1 MESATAPLHQ
11 SVLLAEC
18 IEGLDLSASDFM
30 VDCTFGRGGHSLAVL
45 ERLGTE
51 GRLLALDK
59 DLEATRSAEALALSA
74 DSRFKLA
81 HASFANLKIEVERL
95 GWFGRVGGIL
105 MDLGVSSPQLD
116 QAERGF
122 SFLREG
128 QLDMRMNATQG
139 ETAAEWLASV
149 SEQEL
154 ADVLHQYGEERF
166 GRRIAH
172 SIVTQRVRKPIS
184 TTADLV
190 RIIEEAVPTREKG
203 KHPATRSFQAIR
215 IRINRELAELE
226 TGLTQALEVLKPG
239 GRLVVISF
247 HSLED
252 RIVKRFMRD
261 QERGWCAGDS
271 RHLIQQPETSRL
283 RRVGKALKPSEAEL
297 RANVRS
303 RSAVLRVA
311 EKKE

>member
-1 MESATAPLHQ
+1 MESNAPLHQ
-11 SVLLAEC
+11 PVLLAEC
-18 IEGLDLSASDFM
+18 IEGLNLSATDFV
-30 VDCTFGRGGHSLAVL
+30 VDCTFGRGGHSLAIL
-45 ERLGTE
+45 ERLGSE

-59 DLEATRSAEALALSA
+59 DLEATLSTEALVLSA
-74 DSRFKLA
+74 DSRFNLV
-81 HASFANLKIEVERL
+81 HASFASLKDEVERL
-95 GWFGRVGGIL
+95 GWFGKVGSIL

-116 QAERGF
+116 RGERGF
-122 SFLREG
+122 SFLRDG
-128 QLDMRMNATQG
+128 PLDMRMNATQG
-139 ETAAEWLASV
+139 QTAAEWLASA

-172 SIVTQRVRKPIS
+172 SIVMQRVRNPIR
-184 TTADLV
+184 TTSDLASIV
-190 RIIEEAVPTREKG
+190 EEAVPTREKG

-215 IRINRELAELE
+215 IMINRELAELE
-226 TGLTQALEVLKPG
+226 AGLAQALEVLKPG
-239 GRLVVISF
+239 GRLAVISF

-271 RHLIQQPETSRL
+271 RHLIRQPETSRL
-283 RRVGKALKPSEAEL
+283 RRIGKAMKPSEAEL
-297 RANVRS
+297 KANVRS